1 MSGVAIRIDDAEVME
16 ALAQLQA
23 ASGNLAGV
31 YRNIGEE
38 LLQSTQARF
47 RGGKGPDGK
56 AWAPLSKRHAE
67 AKRKAGHSAAILVM
81 RGYLSG
87 TIRYQA
93 DADGVE
99 VGTDRPYGAIH
110 QFGGDI
116 QIAGR
121 TQEAHVSVRTEPLT
135 GTRMGKDGKPKPWT
149 LAAGT
154 LQFRRRKDAGQ
165 ADVSA
170 RTLTIGDHTIT
181 IPARP
186 YLGLSAD
193 DRAASLDII
202 ADHLMTAVSA
212 LERVGDAV

>member
-1 MSGVAIRIDDAEVME
+1 MSGVTIQIDDTEVME
-16 ALAQLQA
+16 ALARLHA

-31 YRNIGEE
+31 YKNIGEE
-38 LLQSTQARF
+38 LLQSTQGRF
-47 RGGKGPDGK
+47 RAGKGPDGK

-67 AKRKAGHSAAILVM
+67 AKRKAGHSSAILVM

-87 TIRYQA
+87 GIRYQA
-93 DADGVE
+93 DADGVQ
-99 VGTDRPYGAIH
+99 VGTDRPYGAVH

-116 QIAGR
+116 QMPAR
-121 TQEAHVSVRTEPLT
+121 TQAAHTSVRTEPLT
-135 GTRMGKDGKPKPWT
+135 GTRMGKDGKPKAWT

-165 ADVSA
+165 AGVSA
-170 RTLTIGDHTIT
+170 RTLTIGEHTVT

-186 YLGLSAD
+186 YLGLSED
-193 DRAASLDII
+193 DRAASLDVI
-202 ADHLMTAVSA
+202 ADHLMMAVPA

>member
-1 MSGVAIRIDDAEVME
+1 MSGVTLIVDDAEVME
-16 ALAQLQA
+16 ALARFQA
-23 ASGNLAGV
+23 ASGNVVPV
-31 YRNIGEE
+31 YKNIGEE

-47 RGGKGPDGK
+47 RAGKGPDGK
-56 AWAPLSKRHAE
+56 AWAPLSKRHAA

-93 DADGVE
+93 DADGVQ
-99 VGTDRPYGAIH
+99 VGTDRPYGAVH
-110 QFGGDI
+110 QFGADI
-116 QIAGR
+116 QMPAR
-121 TQEAHVSVRTEPLT
+121 QQEAHVSVRTAPLT
-135 GTRMGKDGKPKPWT
+135 GTRMGKDGKPKAWT

-154 LQFRRRKDAGQ
+154 LQFRRRKDAGK
-165 ADVSA
+165 AGVSA

-186 YLGLSAD
+186 YLGLSED
-193 DRAASLDII
+193 DRAASLDVV
-202 ADHLMTAVSA
+202 ADHLIMAVPQ